1 MFTTVIFAAVI
12 GLIAFMLIPTQKSTP
27 GALSS
32 PIESQ
37 VAAMFSTPSQSSSD
51 LNEKLSLVE
60 AVVREKHLQKR
71 KREALEE
78 FRDLLGDGQES

>member
-1 MFTTVIFAAVI
+1 MLTTVIFAAII
-12 GLIAFMLIPTQKSTP
+12 GLVAFMLIPSKKSNGVSQP
-27 GALSS
+27 S

-37 VAAMFSTPSQSSSD
+37 VASMFSTPSNSTVD

-60 AVVREKHLQKR
+60 AFVREKHMEKR

-78 FRDLLGDGQES
+78 FKSLLEDG

>member
-1 MFTTVIFAAVI
+1 VLTTVIFAAVI
-12 GLIAFMLIPTQKSTP
+12 GLIAFMLIPAKKSTP
-27 GALSS
+27 GAPS

-37 VAAMFSTPSQSSSD
+37 VVAMFSTPSHNSVD

>member
-1 MFTTVIFAAVI
+1 VLTTIIFAAII
-12 GLIAFMLIPTQKSTP
+12 GLIAFMLIPSKKSP
-27 GALSS
+27 SGSASS
-32 PIESQ
+32 PIETQ
-37 VAAMFSTPSQSSSD
+37 VAAMSSTPSQSSSD

-60 AVVREKHLQKR
+60 AVVREKHLEKR

>member
-12 GLIAFMLIPTQKSTP
+12 GLIAFMLIPTKKSTP
-27 GALSS
+27 GPSS

-37 VAAMFSTPSQSSSD
+37 VAAMFSSPSQSSSD